1 MAENNNLLKERLK
14 ILGEL
19 NKLAQTGAS
28 KTSDA
33 YKNQLIELKKVNTE
47 LNKISETQQTNRDT
61 AKSMESFA
69 SGLSSVYKTQ
79 SSEISKQAS
88 AFYEVSG
95 NIETAL
101 ARGSEL
107 SDKNKQQAR
116 IVNNMLANYKKQSD
130 ISAEIAQLGDDEL
143 IRKNELQNKFDD
155 ISVELALQQTGI
167 DAMTR
172 IGQDFL
178 DIQGQIEESIET
190 QRQDASELSNL
201 SREQKDILEGQAE
214 VFESMKKKVDGLGST
229 LTTFL
234 KRPQA
239 IIGGLFIGA
248 GVLVDKFAAVNKEL
262 GNGFDILNSTT
273 ASAGVLGFVFD
284 DTAGTVKALASEFG
298 GTEAA
303 TFQTQANIGLMAT
316 NMGISN
322 LEAVSLSGSF
332 ARMNGGSTEIAADMV
347 KTTQQFAKQN
357 GIIPSAL
364 MADLA
369 GSAEEFALFG
379 KDGGDN
385 ILAAA
390 GYAQKLGTN
399 MSTLSGISEGLL
411 DFESSITKEL
421 ELGAL
426 LGKNINL
433 NKARELAYAG
443 DIEGATKATLAEL
456 GGIEEFNRMDYFQK
470 KATADL
476 LGVSVA
482 ELQKMATNQ
491 EKAGQLGS
499 IMNEKFS
506 MIGETIDAGLNQY
519 LGTGLKGLGGMITMS
534 GELGRGFQSLGID
547 MGGIAKKIGGA
558 GKKLL
563 MWPVKKIGG
572 LFGKG
577 KSITND
583 VQDKI
588 TKSTETGAKT
598 PKKSGGGLKSLASGL
613 KEMGSGKVLFGAL
626 NLIPTALGFVAILPG
641 LPGMLGVSLVGVGA
655 GAGLTA
661 LGRGLTQMGT
671 PQVLFG
677 AANLALSAVAFTL
690 MTLGSIGLAAIAL
703 GGIPAGAGLSALA
716 AGLSAFGA
724 SAPAT
729 IVGIGLLALLGV
741 ALIPVTYALSLLT
754 PVIESLGNV
763 ISGVLGGVA
772 SIVTAVS
779 DGMVGMLDVITPEKA
794 LSMLALASAFPI
806 LAAGITALGI
816 ASFLGGGTV
825 IGFLEDLAVSAQSLS
840 GGTANSI
847 QTTAAALVSMGSG
860 LMMVNQQLDRL
871 SVDKLD
877 ALSDFSMKLSIG
889 GAVSAVGESI
899 GGLVDSVAGVIGG
912 NSEDKEIPAWVEE
925 LKTTL
930 RETRDVYIDGTKI
943 TAVISN
949 KVDKIGSNSFSIG

>member
-1 MAENNNLLKERLK
+1 
-14 ILGEL
+14 
-19 NKLAQTGAS
+19 
-28 KTSDA
+28 
-33 YKNQLIELKKVNTE
+33 
-47 LNKISETQQTNRDT
+47 
-61 AKSMESFA
+61 ME
-69 SGLSSVYKTQ
+69 
-79 SSEISKQAS
+79 
-88 AFYEVSG
+88 
-95 NIETAL
+95 
-101 ARGSEL
+101 
-107 SDKNKQQAR
+107 
-116 IVNNMLANYKKQSD
+116 
-130 ISAEIAQLGDDEL
+130 
-143 IRKNELQNKFDD
+143 
-155 ISVELALQQTGI
+155 
-167 DAMTR
+167 
-172 IGQDFL
+172 
-178 DIQGQIEESIET
+178 
-190 QRQDASELSNL
+190 
-201 SREQKDILEGQAE
+201 
-214 VFESMKKKVDGLGST
+214 
-229 LTTFL
+229 
-234 KRPQA
+234 
-239 IIGGLFIGA
+239 
-248 GVLVDKFAAVNKEL
+248 
-262 GNGFDILNSTT
+262 
-273 ASAGVLGFVFD
+273 
-284 DTAGTVKALASEFG
+284 
-298 GTEAA
+298 
-303 TFQTQANIGLMAT
+303 
-316 NMGISN
+316 
-322 LEAVSLSGSF
+322 
-332 ARMNGGSTEIAADMV
+332 
-347 KTTQQFAKQN
+347 
-357 GIIPSAL
+357 
-364 MADLA
+364 
-369 GSAEEFALFG
+369 
-379 KDGGDN
+379 
-385 ILAAA
+385 
-390 GYAQKLGTN
+390 
-399 MSTLSGISEGLL
+399 
-411 DFESSITKEL
+411 
-421 ELGAL
+421 
-426 LGKNINL
+426 
-433 NKARELAYAG
+433 
-443 DIEGATKATLAEL
+443 
-456 GGIEEFNRMDYFQK
+456 
-470 KATADL
+470 
-476 LGVSVA
+476 
-482 ELQKMATNQ
+482 
-491 EKAGQLGS
+491 
-499 IMNEKFS
+499 
-506 MIGETIDAGLNQY
+506 
-519 LGTGLKGLGGMITMS
+519 
-534 GELGRGFQSLGID
+534 
-547 MGGIAKKIGGA
+547 
-558 GKKLL
+558 
-563 MWPVKKIGG
+563 
-572 LFGKG
+572 
-577 KSITND
+577 
-583 VQDKI
+583 
-588 TKSTETGAKT
+588 AKT